1 MKVLEKLLDYVTYE
15 TTSNPNSFDNP
26 SSSLELVLAKHLVDE
41 LKKYGCN
48 EAFLDD
54 KGYVYGTLKGNDDFF
69 SLGLIAH
76 MDTSSDASGK
86 NVKAKVI
93 ENYDGKDIILDGGLI
108 TKTTKFPFLS
118 KYVNKTLVVS
128 DGTTLL
134 GADDKAGI
142 AIIFEVLD
150 ILNNNPNIKHGEIKV
165 CITPDEEIGRGAD
178 FFNYDYFD
186 VDYCYTIDGS
196 DFDTIAYENFNA
208 AHADVNVNGVSV
220 HTGSAKDK
228 MINAINVAHEFH
240 SMLDSKCRPEHT
252 ENKEGFIHIGNILG
266 SVEKCSFSYILRS
279 FDVNEL
285 EQYKNKLVNIKDEL
299 NKKYNSNT
307 VELTINDSYS
317 NMKDAFKGDLKT
329 VDLFFNTLKDMDIEP
344 KTEAIRGGTDGA
356 RLSVNGLLCPNLG
369 TGGENFH
376 GPHEFWCKED
386 GEKVVEIILNMIKR
400 LKK

>member
-1 MKVLEKLLDYVTYE
+1 MKVLEKLLDYISYE
-15 TTSNPNSFDNP
+15 TTSNPNSIDIP
-26 SSSLELVLAKHLVDE
+26 SSSLELVLASHLVEE
-41 LKKYGCN
+41 LKRYGCQD
-48 EAFLDD
+48 AFLDD
-54 KGYVYGTLKGNDDFF
+54 KGYVYGTLKGNDNYS

-86 NVKAKVI
+86 NVKPKII
-93 ENYDGKDIILDGGLI
+93 EKYDGKDIVLDSGLI
-108 TKTTKFPFLS
+108 TEVKKFPFLS
-118 KYVNKTLVVS
+118 KYVNKTLLVT

-150 ILNNNPNIKHGEIKV
+150 ILNSDSSISHGDIKV

-178 FFNYDYFD
+178 YFNYNYFN

-208 AHADVNVNGVSV
+208 AHAVITIHGVSV

-228 MINAINVAHEFH
+228 MINAINVASEFH
-240 SMLDSKCRPEHT
+240 NCLDPKCRPEHT
-252 ENKEGFIHIGNILG
+252 ENKEGFIHIGEIMG
-266 SVEKCSFSYILRS
+266 SVEKCIFSYILRS
-279 FDVNEL
+279 FDINEL
-285 EQYKNKLVNIKDEL
+285 EAYKKKLISIKDEL
-299 NKKYNSNT
+299 NNKYKADT
-307 VELTINDSYS
+307 VELMICDSYT
-317 NMKDAFKGDLKT
+317 NMKDAFKDDFKT
-329 VDLFFNTLKDMDIEP
+329 VDLFFNTLKEMGIEP

-376 GPHEFWCKED
+376 GPHEFWCKDD
-386 GEKVVEIILNMIKR
+386 GEKVVEILLNMIKR
-400 LKK
+400 MKK